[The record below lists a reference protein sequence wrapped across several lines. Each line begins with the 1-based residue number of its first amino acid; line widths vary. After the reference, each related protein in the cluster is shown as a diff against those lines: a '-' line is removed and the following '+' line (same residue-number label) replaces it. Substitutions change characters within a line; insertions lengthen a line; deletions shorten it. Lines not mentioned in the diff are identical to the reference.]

1 MKIGIM
7 GGTFNPIHN
16 GHLMIAE
23 YAYRQYSLDEVWF
36 LPNGNPPHKDN
47 PDIAKETVAR
57 VEMTSL
63 AIDDIPYFKLNTYES
78 DRKEK
83 SYSYQTLQYFKEQYP
98 EHEFYFIIGA
108 DSLVNI
114 ENWKCPEKVI
124 SSVIILAAYRDD
136 MDTPEEMYERINYLN
151 DKYQGN
157 IKLLKTP
164 LLNISSHEI
173 REAIQEKKSIS
184 EIPDKVWKYILDNH
198 LYCRE

>member
-47 PDIAKETVAR
+47 PDIAKETIAR

-63 AIDDIPYFKLNTYES
+63 AIENIPYFKLNTYES
-78 DRKEK
+78 ERTEK
-83 SYSYQTLQYFKEQYP
+83 SYSYQTIQYFKEQYP
-98 EHEFYFIIGA
+98 EHKFYFIIGA
-108 DSLVNI
+108 DSLINI
-114 ENWKCPEKVI
+114 ENWKYPEKVI
-124 SSVIILAAYRDD
+124 SNVTILAAYRDD

-151 DKYQGN
+151 EKYRGD
-157 IKLLKTP
+157 IRLLKTP
-164 LLNISSHEI
+164 LLKISSHEI
-173 REAIQEKKSIS
+173 RQAIQEKKQVSD
-184 EIPDKVWKYILDNH
+184 IPAKVWEYILDKQ
-198 LYCRE
+198 LYSKE

>member
-47 PDIAKETVAR
+47 PDIAKETIAR

-63 AIDDIPYFKLNTYES
+63 AIENIPYFKLNTYES
-78 DRKEK
+78 ERTEK
-83 SYSYQTLQYFKEQYP
+83 SYSYQTIQYFKEQYP

-108 DSLVNI
+108 DSLINI
-114 ENWKCPEKVI
+114 ENWKYPEKII
-124 SSVIILAAYRDD
+124 SNVTILAAYRDD
-136 MDTPEEMYERINYLN
+136 MDTPEEMYERIDYLN
-151 DKYQGN
+151 EKYRGD
-157 IKLLKTP
+157 IRLLKTP
-164 LLNISSHEI
+164 LLKISSHEI
-173 REAIQEKKSIS
+173 RQAIQEKKQVSD
-184 EIPDKVWKYILDNH
+184 IPAKVWEYILDKQ
-198 LYCRE
+198 LYSKE